1 MMVKLGRP
9 GGRTAFQAGKIY
21 LLGRHYF
28 AAGHGLNML
37 ERLKMLT
44 SRSGGT
50 TIFGDIDVQI
60 AHLSIVCGAKN
71 TAVGPKPRQNEGGY
85 SKMPQKQINGRLE
98 AG

>member
-28 AAGHGLNML
+28 AAGHSLNML

-50 TIFGDIDVQI
+50 TIFGRHRCPDRASFHRV
-60 AHLSIVCGAKN
+60 
-71 TAVGPKPRQNEGGY
+71 R
-85 SKMPQKQINGRLE
+85 
-98 AG
+98 